1 MSFAMGVTALVDRAE
16 IYTIYLCSLR
26 TFKTRNIFCERCWC
40 SWMQYYT
47 WVLLLLNF
55 LVWCVTGTNEKEKKK
70 DRSFQLRKNMTW
82 PYKQALTVRKTQD
95 FSIKTYNGVPLPPGC
110 CSKKKRR
117 SDSNNQHP
125 PISDQIG
132 KTSQQH
138 VA

>member
-1 MSFAMGVTALVDRAE
+1 MGVAALVDRTE
-16 IYTIYLCSLR
+16 IYMIYLCSLR
-26 TFKTRNIFCERCWC
+26 TFKTRDIFCERCWC
-40 SWMQYYT
+40 SWMHYT
-47 WVLLLLNF
+47 SFTIVKF
-55 LVWCVTGTNEKEKKK
+55 TGVVCERNKWKK

-82 PYKQALTVRKTQD
+82 PYKQALRVRKTPD
-95 FSIKTYNGVPLPPGC
+95 FSIKTNNGVPLPPGC

-132 KTSQQH
+132 NTGQQH